1 MVMMMLIRAN
11 GDNDE
16 KVDFKDL
23 LWRHRA
29 QCAPGWPPLLLVDR
43 ATKTAF
49 GGKGGLLRGL
59 LRGGCLFD
67 WLSGRRWIWI
77 KGLLRQPPRSRAK
90 SHKDNTQGRGD
101 IIR

>member
-1 MVMMMLIRAN
+1 MMMMLIRAN

-49 GGKGGLLRGL
+49 GGKGGFFRGA
-59 LRGGCLFD
+59 GGLPF
-67 WLSGRRWIWI
+67 
-77 KGLLRQPPRSRAK
+77 
-90 SHKDNTQGRGD
+90 
-101 IIR
+101 

>member
-1 MVMMMLIRAN
+1 MMMMLIRAN

-29 QCAPGWPPLLLVDR
+29 QCASGWPPLLLVDR

-49 GGKGGLLRGL
+49 GGEGVP
-59 LRGGCLFD
+59 F
-67 WLSGRRWIWI
+67 
-77 KGLLRQPPRSRAK
+77 
-90 SHKDNTQGRGD
+90 
-101 IIR
+101 

>member
-49 GGKGGLLRGL
+49 GGKGGLLRG
-59 LRGGCLFD
+59 GGAFLTGCQEGVGF
-67 WLSGRRWIWI
+67 G
-77 KGLLRQPPRSRAK
+77 
-90 SHKDNTQGRGD
+90 
-101 IIR
+101 

>member
-1 MVMMMLIRAN
+1 MMMMITTN

-49 GGKGGLLRGL
+49 GGRGGLEGGVRGAV
-59 LRGGCLFD
+59 GGEEGAFLTGCQDGVGF
-67 WLSGRRWIWI
+67 G
-77 KGLLRQPPRSRAK
+77 
-90 SHKDNTQGRGD
+90 
-101 IIR
+101 